1 MGGTKSKVDSI
12 YLPEH
17 HDDQRVDRIRDY
29 LEKIARNI
37 GPSEDKEVE
46 LFLQHPD
53 VADALAGKV
62 CTDPNILHII
72 LSMLAFDTD
81 SEKKCFEYLVK
92 TCSDKVLE
100 GQRRGHY
107 QGLTPLHMAICHGQ
121 VSLVTCLLDEIA
133 ERMKRSLNENPRQ
146 ILHCAATGD
155 AFGKAVLRSELPL
168 SVAAS
173 VGNKNIF
180 DVLLR
185 HGAELDKEN
194 SKGNNVYHCLI
205 EYAYLYPDKL
215 NSVMDMFRYIH
226 EESKAVTQVCEYYL
240 SHVHE
245 DRAIKN
251 VRCKIL
257 FMRNRE
263 GDTPLQAAIRYGQP
277 LIFEYLLEKAYLYA
291 DYNSGLFD
299 MKVYDVTDLDGSLIL
314 NKSGHNGT
322 LKLDKRNKVGEETH
336 LDCLFTMKNSIAFRF
351 LEMQVIQRLIMARWK
366 FYRKL
371 VYPLWLVHTLFMVFL
386 TWYATNRAQ
395 VQQTSD
401 NITKSYSFPLS
412 QDTGDSDSINGYSF
426 VTSYSFITLVFASFY
441 MLQEVIRLFKGRL
454 HFHKKNFSNSYAN
467 DVFRI
472 AIIIFAIFLAVDFF
486 AMWAKSYKGYLL
498 IIALIVG
505 WFLFLFFARAMRLF
519 CNFTSL
525 ILTVLPTDVFR
536 FSFIIFIELTA
547 FSTALFIVLQETK
560 DLDEDFHS
568 WWKTLF
574 ISFQSIFGY
583 DGIDLLKTENV
594 IFTCIIYIIF
604 IIVTTVL
611 MVNALIAIISNT
623 CDHLFTAG
631 DLSVQLRFN
640 EYSIIRF
647 IESVLPDSFVQKK
660 AREAF
665 KAEKKYRY
673 DVSSDTLVKVD
684 RYLVELKSMRH
695 LDDFGQADTEG
706 IDFIHKLNMAFT
718 PHKLP
723 QTKNKA
729 NASSAGKG
737 MMGNLRNVANPPRV
751 TTPRPEQDEKPA
763 IASAIP
769 LQINHFKMGICNDCA
784 QKIKHPFYPGKYFNS
799 KVYLTTE

>member
-1 MGGTKSKVDSI
+1 MGGTKSKIDNI
-12 YLPEH
+12 DLPEH
-17 HDDQRVDRIRDY
+17 HDHERVDRIRDY
-29 LEKIARNI
+29 IEKIARYI
-37 GPSEDKEVE
+37 GPSEDKEIE

-53 VADALAGKV
+53 VVDALAGKV
-62 CTDPNILHII
+62 CTDPNILHIV

-81 SEKKCFEYLVK
+81 SEKKLFEYLVK

-107 QGLTPLHMAICHGQ
+107 QGQNPLHMAICHGQ
-121 VSLVTCLLDEIA
+121 ESLVICLLDEIA
-133 ERMKRSLNENPRQ
+133 DRMKRSLNENLRQ

-155 AFGKAVLRSELPL
+155 AFRKAVMRSELPL

-180 DVLLR
+180 DALIR
-185 HGAELDKEN
+185 NGAELDKEN
-194 SKGNNVYHCLI
+194 SNGNNVYHCLI

-226 EESKAVTQVCEYYL
+226 EESKAVTQVCEEYL
-240 SHVHE
+240 SQVHE
-245 DRAIKN
+245 GTATKN

-257 FMRNRE
+257 FMRNKE
-263 GDTPLQAAIRYGQP
+263 GDNPLQAAIRYGQP
-277 LIFEYLLEKAYLYA
+277 QIFEYLLEKAYLYA

-299 MKVYDVTDLDGSLIL
+299 MKVYDVTDLDGSLFL
-314 NKSGHNGT
+314 NKSGQNCT
-322 LKLDKRNKVGEETH
+322 LKLGNCLVAGEETH
-336 LDCLFTMKNSIAFRF
+336 VDCLFTMKTSIAFRF
-351 LEMQVIQRLIMARWK
+351 VEMQVMQRLIMAKWK

-371 VYPLWLVHTLFMVFL
+371 VYPLWLMHTLFMAFL

-395 VQQTSD
+395 VQQTSN

-412 QDTGDSDSINGYSF
+412 QDAVDKDTINGYTF
-426 VTSYSFITLVFASFY
+426 VTSYSFITLVFALVY

-454 HFHKKNFSNSYAN
+454 HFHRKNFSNSYAN

-472 AIIIFAIFLAVDFF
+472 AILLFAICLVVDFF
-486 AMWAKSYKGYLL
+486 ATWDPSYKDYLL

-505 WFLFLFFARAMRLF
+505 WFLFLFFARAIGLF

-536 FSFIIFIELTA
+536 FAIIIFIELVA
-547 FSTALFIVLQETK
+547 FSTVLFILLQETN
-560 DLDEDFHS
+560 DLNEDFRS

-583 DGIDLLKTENV
+583 NGIDLLNTQNA
-594 IFTCIIYIIF
+594 IFSCIIYIIF

-631 DLSVQLRFN
+631 DISVQLRFN

-647 IESVLPDSFVQKK
+647 IESVLPDSFVQKM
-660 AREAF
+660 ARDAF
-665 KAEKKYRY
+665 KVEKKYRY
-673 DVSSDTLVKVD
+673 DVSSETLVKVD
-684 RYLVELKSMRH
+684 RYLVELKSLKH
-695 LDDFGQADTEG
+695 LDAPDQAGTERV
-706 IDFIHKLNMAFT
+706 DFIHKLNMAFT
-718 PHKLP
+718 PHKLAK
-723 QTKNKA
+723 TKNKA
-729 NASSAGKG
+729 NAPSTGKG
-737 MMGNLRNVANPPRV
+737 MMGNLRNVATPPRV
-751 TTPRPEQDEKPA
+751 PTPIPEEKSA
-763 IASAIP
+763 LASEIP
-769 LQINHFKMGICNDCA
+769 LQINHIKMGICNDCA
-784 QKIKHPFYPGKYFNS
+784 QKVKSPLYPGKYFNPRA
-799 KVYLTTE
+799 YLTTE